1 MGARGANTFPSRNR
15 LPYPFSLVVRPLF
28 CFVVCWH
35 SLPFQ
40 DKYVS
45 GDSVNFRGSDNWPL
59 CWGRL
64 DLLLVRT
71 QRVDPSAC
79 VFIFGCFTTLHI
91 YLFALHSMC
100 AFTFLHHI
108 LDCLDLC
115 LLGGVSR
122 GKRPNTQAMSDTIG
136 TRTEGVCLIDLI
148 TYPRAEL
155 GGMRQ
160 Y

>member
-28 CFVVCWH
+28 WFVVCWH

-45 GDSVNFRGSDNWPL
+45 GDSVNFRGSDSL
-59 CWGRL
+59 GRL

-71 QRVDPSAC
+71 QRVDASAC
-79 VFIFGCFTTLHI
+79 VFIFGCFYCFA
-91 YLFALHSMC
+91 YLSVC
-100 AFTFLHHI
+100 IAFY
-108 LDCLDLC
+108 
-115 LLGGVSR
+115 
-122 GKRPNTQAMSDTIG
+122 
-136 TRTEGVCLIDLI
+136 VCF
-148 TYPRAEL
+148 YFSAS
-155 GGMRQ
+155 

>member
-1 MGARGANTFPSRNR
+1 MGVRGANTFPSRNR

-28 CFVVCWH
+28 CFVVFWH

-45 GDSVNFRGSDNWPL
+45 GDSVNFRGSDSWRL
-59 CWGRL
+59 CWGCI
-64 DLLLVRT
+64 DLCWSILSESILALVCL
-71 QRVDPSAC
+71 SLG
-79 VFIFGCFTTLHI
+79 VFIALHI

-115 LLGGVSR
+115 LLGGCF
-122 GKRPNTQAMSDTIG
+122 KR
-136 TRTEGVCLIDLI
+136 
-148 TYPRAEL
+148 
-155 GGMRQ
+155 
-160 Y
+160 

>member
-1 MGARGANTFPSRNR
+1 MGAWGANTFPSRNR

-45 GDSVNFRGSDNWPL
+45 GDSVNFHGSDSWRL
-59 CWGRL
+59 CWGISTCCWSGL
-64 DLLLVRT
+64 SESILALV
-71 QRVDPSAC
+71 C
-79 VFIFGCFTTLHI
+79 LCLGVFTALHI

-108 LDCLDLC
+108 LDWLDLC
-115 LLGGVSR
+115 LLGGCF
-122 GKRPNTQAMSDTIG
+122 KR
-136 TRTEGVCLIDLI
+136 
-148 TYPRAEL
+148 
-155 GGMRQ
+155 
-160 Y
+160 